1 MEVQRTTTQGK
12 SVITD
17 SLKLTY
23 NIYVKGDKKE
33 ITGELRKDDEI
44 VGRFNASD
52 NGIVGFSLHDG
63 NGLTS
68 DEIKQSFSQFMDDI
82 SAELK

>member
-1 MEVQRTTTQGK
+1 MDVQRTTTQGK
-12 SVITD
+12 SAVTD

-23 NIYVKGDKKE
+23 NIYVKGNKKE

-68 DEIKQSFSQFMDDI
+68 DEIKQAFSQFIDDI

>member
-12 SVITD
+12 SVISD

-23 NIYVKGDKKE
+23 NIYAKGDKKE
-33 ITGELRKDDEI
+33 ITGEVRKDDEI

-52 NGIVGFSLHDG
+52 NGIIGFSLHDG
-63 NGLTS
+63 NGLSS
-68 DEIKQSFSQFMDDI
+68 DEIKQSFSLFVDDI
-82 SAELK
+82 SSELK

>member
-12 SVITD
+12 SVISD

-23 NIYVKGDKKE
+23 NIYAKGDKKE
-33 ITGELRKDDEI
+33 ITGEVRKDDEI

-52 NGIVGFSLHDG
+52 NGIIGFSLHDG
-63 NGLTS
+63 NGLSS
-68 DEIKQSFSQFMDDI
+68 DEIKQSFSLFVDDI
-82 SAELK
+82 SS

>member
-12 SVITD
+12 SVISD

-23 NIYVKGDKKE
+23 NIYAKGDKKE
-33 ITGELRKDDEI
+33 ITGEVRNDDEI

-52 NGIVGFSLHDG
+52 NGIIGFSLHDG
-63 NGLTS
+63 NGLSS
-68 DEIKQSFSQFMDDI
+68 DEIKQSFSLFVDDI
-82 SAELK
+82 SSELK

>member
-1 MEVQRTTTQGK
+1 MDIQSTTTQGK
-12 SVITD
+12 SVVTD

-23 NIYVKGDKKE
+23 NIGVKGDKKE
-33 ITGELRKDDEI
+33 IIGELRKDDEI

-52 NGIVGFSLHDG
+52 NGIIGFSLHDG

-68 DEIKQSFSQFMDDI
+68 DEIKQTFSQFIDDI
-82 SAELK
+82 SEELK

>member
-12 SVITD
+12 SVISD

-23 NIYVKGDKKE
+23 NIYAKGDKKE
-33 ITGELRKDDEI
+33 ITGEVRKDDEI

-52 NGIVGFSLHDG
+52 NGVIGISLHEG
-63 NGLTS
+63 HNMTGE
-68 DEIKQSFSQFMDDI
+68 EIKKVLNQFIDDL
-82 SAELK
+82 SL

>member
-1 MEVQRTTTQGK
+1 MDIQRTTTQGK
-12 SVITD
+12 SVVTD

-23 NIYVKGDKKE
+23 NIGVKGDKKE
-33 ITGELRKDDEI
+33 IIGELRKDDEI

-52 NGIVGFSLHDG
+52 NGIIGFSLHDG

-68 DEIKQSFSQFMDDI
+68 DEIKQTFSQFIDDI
-82 SAELK
+82 SEELK

>member
-12 SVITD
+12 SVISD

-23 NIYVKGDKKE
+23 NIYAKGDKKE
-33 ITGELRKDDEI
+33 ITGEVRKDDEI

-52 NGIVGFSLHDG
+52 NGIIGFSLHDG
-63 NGLTS
+63 NGLSS
-68 DEIKQSFSQFMDDI
+68 DEIKQSFSIFVDDI
-82 SAELK
+82 SSELK

>member
-12 SVITD
+12 SVISD

-23 NIYVKGDKKE
+23 NIYAKGVKKE
-33 ITGELRKDDEI
+33 ITGEVRKDDEI

-52 NGIVGFSLHDG
+52 NGIIGLSLHDG
-63 NGLTS
+63 NGLSS
-68 DEIKQSFSQFMDDI
+68 DEIKQSFSIFVDDI
-82 SAELK
+82 SSELK

>member
-68 DEIKQSFSQFMDDI
+68 DEIKQSFSLFVDDI
-82 SAELK
+82 SSELK

>member
-63 NGLTS
+63 NGLSS
-68 DEIKQSFSQFMDDI
+68 DEIKQSFSIFVDDI
-82 SAELK
+82 SSELK

>member
-12 SVITD
+12 SVISD

-23 NIYVKGDKKE
+23 NIYAKGVKKE
-33 ITGELRKDDEI
+33 ITGEVRKDDEI

-52 NGIVGFSLHDG
+52 NGIIGFSLHDG
-63 NGLTS
+63 NGLSS
-68 DEIKQSFSQFMDDI
+68 DEIKQSFSIFVDDI
-82 SAELK
+82 SSELK

>member
-12 SVITD
+12 SVISD

-23 NIYVKGDKKE
+23 NIYVKGERKD

-44 VGRFNASD
+44 IGRFNASD
-52 NGIVGFSLHDG
+52 NGIIGFSLHDG
-63 NGLTS
+63 NGLSS
-68 DEIKQSFSQFMDDI
+68 DEIKQSFSIFVDDI
-82 SAELK
+82 SSELK

>member
-33 ITGELRKDDEI
+33 LTGEIRKDDEV

-68 DEIKQSFSQFMDDI
+68 DEIKQAFTRLMDDI
-82 SAELK
+82 SSVMQ